1 MTPACFL
8 ISLMSAIQAG
18 PGTNDAPAAT
28 SAAVSVETA
37 PGGESRIA
45 ASPMSA
51 EASGPSYRLSGD
63 KSIMPL
69 SVTADGGKTYVR
81 WEQSQAMPAVFT
93 IEQGRSEEA
102 ATGYMRGGSFVI
114 DGVPETLVF
123 RIDGYLARAKR
134 VRRK

>member
-1 MTPACFL
+1 
-8 ISLMSAIQAG
+8 
-18 PGTNDAPAAT
+18 
-28 SAAVSVETA
+28 
-37 PGGESRIA
+37 
-45 ASPMSA
+45 
-51 EASGPSYRLSGD
+51 
-63 KSIMPL
+63 MPL